1 MFEIQSMAS
10 VLFRTWYCYL
20 LGSKYFYKSFDL
32 FVRIQNK
39 RERANAYHTFE
50 RTGDFDPWSES

>member
-1 MFEIQSMAS
+1 MAS
-10 VLFRTWYCYL
+10 VLFRNWYCYL